1 MSLERTLARTRLSKN
16 ARGSL
21 IRLSDLG
28 RQRSS
33 ASNLVGRLP
42 CSLSDV
48 TTTLQHKSQMNT
60 LSNQDRLPFGMKHI
74 LNEEKS
80 DEYQVQMTDV
90 STEPST
96 KTQPINNTSLR
107 RFLAAVKLLKDIVL
121 RHGALI
127 YIGNKLCIK
136 YGSLRSLPEAST
148 IQFIA

>member
-1 MSLERTLARTRLSKN
+1 
-16 ARGSL
+16 
-21 IRLSDLG
+21 
-28 RQRSS
+28 
-33 ASNLVGRLP
+33 
-42 CSLSDV
+42 
-48 TTTLQHKSQMNT
+48 MNT
-60 LSNQDRLPFGMKHI
+60 LSNQDRLPFSTKYI

-80 DEYQVQMTDV
+80 DEYQVQVADV

-96 KTQPINNTSLR
+96 ETQPINSTPLR
-107 RFLAAVKLLKDIVL
+107 RFLVAVKLLKDIVP